1 MIEWAASRLIRLT
14 KKYDLESCMTFYVE
28 HFHATTYCKSSVMTV
43 LQYCSRSSVE
53 SMKENIENYQV
64 GASTT
69 SQITEENTVSFHD
82 IPQLWQPST
91 IKMYSKDELVLTE
104 FSNVYGRSVRQRTG
118 RQETKMAKTGSLPT
132 FCYDTTNSDTHVR
145 LTQET
150 NQSDKAKQ
158 MDEEVSHGNGEYTE
172 VEDEF
177 TYSSSLGD
185 EDFASERIP
194 RENLFLV

>member
-69 SQITEENTVSFHD
+69 SQITVENTVSFHD
-82 IPQLWQPST
+82 IPQL
-91 IKMYSKDELVLTE
+91 
-104 FSNVYGRSVRQRTG
+104 
-118 RQETKMAKTGSLPT
+118 
-132 FCYDTTNSDTHVR
+132 
-145 LTQET
+145 
-150 NQSDKAKQ
+150 
-158 MDEEVSHGNGEYTE
+158 
-172 VEDEF
+172 
-177 TYSSSLGD
+177 
-185 EDFASERIP
+185 
-194 RENLFLV
+194 